1 MLFFLNIYNISIYFK
16 IKIVNGFELELDQPT
31 IDTTRNVLAA
41 G

>member
-16 IKIVNGFELELDQPT
+16 IKIVNAFELELDQPT
-31 IDTTRNVLAA
+31 IDMIRNVLVA

>member
-16 IKIVNGFELELDQPT
+16 IKIVNAFELELDQPT
-31 IDTTRNVLAA
+31 IDTIRNVLVA